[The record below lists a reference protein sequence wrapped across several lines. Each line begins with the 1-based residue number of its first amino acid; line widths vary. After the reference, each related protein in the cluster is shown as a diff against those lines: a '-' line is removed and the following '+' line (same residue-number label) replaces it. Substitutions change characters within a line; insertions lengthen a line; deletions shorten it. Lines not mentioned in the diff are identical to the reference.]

1 MGERLEQTIQVV
13 EQLEEVLR
21 EGRIL
26 LKDIKH
32 ERKELE
38 RLLANTKDA
47 VHKQAEVDVV
57 DAIEKEVERCMDNVA
72 GSIADAQEIA
82 IQKVN
87 DNFDK
92 LAKMLTYGNTQGRG
106 PDLIDQTIW
115 KKRRAK

>member
-38 RLLANTKDA
+38 RVLAETKD
-47 VHKQAEVDVV
+47 VVKKQAEIDVE
-57 DAIEKEVERCMDNVA
+57 DAVEKQLEITMENVYNA
-72 GSIADAQEIA
+72 ISSAQDVA

-92 LAKMLTYGNTQGRG
+92 LAKMLTYGNSQGRG
-106 PDLIDQTIW
+106 PDLIEQTIW
-115 KKRRAK
+115 KKRKAK

>member
-38 RLLANTKDA
+38 RVLAETKDA
-47 VHKQAEVDVV
+47 VKKQVQVDI
-57 DAIEKEVERCMDNVA
+57 DAAVEGQLDYLLKEVSK
-72 GSIADAQEIA
+72 SIVEAQDAA
-82 IQKVN
+82 IKKVTK
-87 DNFDK
+87 NFDN
-92 LAKMLTYGNTQGRG
+92 LANMLTHGNAQGRG
-106 PDLIDQTIW
+106 PGLVQEYMW
-115 KKRRAK
+115 KRNK